1 MLWSKYKYSLT
12 VSGGTVSGNTDFMRG
27 MVEQLYVYPTT
38 STTQWDLNIIDRDGD
53 IVYSRTSETGN
64 LSDKAEIP
72 VGRDSNER
80 FTMQLLN
87 VTANEV
93 IKLIFRVREQY

>member
-1 MLWSKYKYSLT
+1 MIWAKYKYSLT

-27 MVEQLYVYPTT
+27 MVEQLYITPTT

-53 IVYSRTSETGN
+53 IVYSRVSETGS

-72 VGRDSNER
+72 VGRDNNER
-80 FTMQLLN
+80 FTVQFLN
-87 VTANEV
+87 VTANEP
-93 IKLIFRVREQY
+93 IKVVFRVREQY